1 MSSHILLSLEEMV
14 RCLAGWHNGPLV
26 GNHCRPLHLFP
37 STRWGMRRKKECHN
51 VMVPP
56 PLLFWM
62 WGFSS
67 TEASFI
73 VLWLA
78 KLNIFSFLSSSFHS
92 LCLKAH
98 SIFLLNK
105 AEYVYSTPG
114 FFLYLAS
121 FLQIFSLC
129 SMYIAMSYDNIRKL
143 YFSPNLE
150 YISKSGPIHCGQS
163 VGGSQYVQRE
173 NFGEWEQSAAAFDS
187 K

>member
-1 MSSHILLSLEEMV
+1 MTQWSIGRQPLPPSSSFPF
-14 RCLAGWHNGPLV
+14 NKV
-26 GNHCRPLHLFP
+26 GNE
-37 STRWGMRRKKECHN
+37 KKKRMPQCHGA
-51 VMVPP
+51 PP